1 MHIGGTLVNAVVRI
15 VILGAT
21 LALVYF
27 FIIRPVLD
35 TTDRAFEN
43 AGNWTDGLTTQV
55 QNSIEEAT
63 TTTVTS
69 SGPSQQKIQRLQR
82 EIRKVPPKNISRLNP
97 CITRVSPDVDKM
109 IRCAERLQ

>member
-1 MHIGGTLVNAVVRI
+1 MHIGGTMVNAVVRI

-35 TTDRAFEN
+35 TTDKAFESAN
-43 AGNWTDGLTTQV
+43 SFSDNISKQV
-55 QNSIEEAT
+55 QNSIDEANDSFS
-63 TTTVTS
+63 TS
-69 SGPSQQKIQRLQR
+69 NGPSQQKIQRLQR
-82 EIRKVPPKNISRLNP
+82 EIRRVPARNISRLNP
-97 CITRVSPDVDKM
+97 CLTRVSPDVDRM